1 MITSTLHLL
10 ACIVLAGV
18 ALYWRHHAGEGASIY
33 RQVFPFVVVAGFF
46 GLLIL
51 YRYVVEFF
59 VASYSGA
66 IYESGGL
73 TAWRI
78 AWIAVSVFL
87 TLLPLVGL
95 IPNIGERAI
104 SLIVIGCLAAIPSAL
119 SLVPS
124 SANIQEA
131 EQDVH
136 GNTY

>member
-1 MITSTLHLL
+1 
-10 ACIVLAGV
+10 
-18 ALYWRHHAGEGASIY
+18 
-33 RQVFPFVVVAGFF
+33 VVAGFF